1 MIGAAHRPSVLA
13 RSNLKYQDQ
22 VKRPKKLKNLRLKQS
37 QTLTKLIEII
47 LSHLMTPKDSVNN
60 LELEEL
66 EKIRIL

>member
-13 RSNLKYQDQ
+13 SNKLKYQDQ
-22 VKRPKKLKNLRLKQS
+22 VKRPKKLKKMRLKHS
-37 QTLTKLIEII
+37 QTLTKIIKII
-47 LSHLMTPKDSVNN
+47 LSHLMTPKDSVNK